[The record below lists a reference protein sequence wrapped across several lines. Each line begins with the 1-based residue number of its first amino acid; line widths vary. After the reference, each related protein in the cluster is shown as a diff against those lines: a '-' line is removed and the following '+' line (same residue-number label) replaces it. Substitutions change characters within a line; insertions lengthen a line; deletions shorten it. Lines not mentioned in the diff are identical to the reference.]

1 MNQKISIVSK
11 KNVVIG
17 KNWPEKIT
25 KSNFSHVL
33 ITATVSTITL
43 ICRCLDVKA
52 ELDDFTEGSRQLEAE
67 LEMSLQQHEKT
78 IRDLKLAL
86 NQLQIDNESL
96 RVQ

>member
-1 MNQKISIVSK
+1 MFLS
-11 KNVVIG
+11 NV
-17 KNWPEKIT
+17 NA
-25 KSNFSHVL
+25 L
-33 ITATVSTITL
+33 ITVFR
-43 ICRCLDVKA
+43 CRCLDVKQ

-96 RVQ
+96 RVTLSNEF